1 MATINTHRAQDGSI
15 TYRVRIRI
23 KGQPI
28 QTASHPTRQEAVM
41 WAKMREGEML
51 SGKHFPAKKANH
63 RLAELVG
70 RYTEDVLPRKQK
82 ITQRREGYLLAFWT
96 KRLGGKGL
104 TDITKADVVKIR
116 NEFLKHGAKSTT
128 IHRYLNML
136 SHVLNTAIKDY
147 DWLNENIVAKVSKP
161 SLPPGRTRYL
171 SDEERQRLI
180 VECRKSKNPS
190 LSDLVL
196 LALHTGLRQ
205 GNLLRLRRRD
215 IDLDQRTLTIA
226 RTKNTMPLVLPLVGK
241 AYDVVKTRCLS
252 LVQDEYLFP
261 HANKD
266 MPVRSYCRAFEY
278 AVKRAG
284 LVNFHFHDLRRTAA
298 SYLVQAG
305 VPIYVV
311 SQVLAHTKVTTTQ
324 IYSHLDVRNLK
335 DALTTLAQRLSQ

>member
-1 MATINTHRAQDGSI
+1 MATINAHRAKDGSI

-63 RLAELVG
+63 TLAELVG

-147 DWLNENIVAKVSKP
+147 DWLETNVVSTVSRP
-161 SLPPGRTRYL
+161 ALPPGKTRYL
-171 SDEERQRLI
+171 TDEERQRLLL
-180 VECRKSKNPS
+180 ECRKSKNP
-190 LSDLVL
+190 LLADLVL
-196 LALHTGLRQ
+196 LAMYTGLRR
-205 GNLLRLRRRD
+205 GNLLRLRKRD
-215 IDLDQRTLTIA
+215 ISLAQRTLTVEQ
-226 RTKNTMPLVLPLVGK
+226 TKNDTPLVLPLVGE
-241 AYDVVKTRCLS
+241 AYDAVKARCSS
-252 LVQDEYLFP
+252 LAQDDYLFP
-261 HANKD
+261 HTNKL
-266 MPVRSYCRAFEY
+266 MPARSYCRAFDY
-278 AVKRAG
+278 AMKRAKIEG
-284 LVNFHFHDLRRTAA
+284 ASFHTLRHCVG

-305 VPIYVV
+305 VPLYVV
-311 SQVLAHTKVTTTQ
+311 SRILNHKSIVMSQR
-324 IYSHLDVRNLK
+324 YSHLQTDQLR
-335 DALTTLAQRLSQ
+335 DALEVLAQRLSS